1 MSLIKY
7 KNKLI
12 KGAIL
17 LFFLLI
23 FLFPYASYQ
32 GASTGLMLW
41 FLNVL
46 PNLLPFIIL
55 SNLMIRLNIAGQ
67 ISRFLYPVLGRL
79 FRLSHDGCYP
89 LLLGFLSGIPM
100 GAKSSADLVHERRI
114 SREEGNFLLLM
125 CNNASPI
132 FIMNYIAINQLQ
144 LPRFRLPLFV
154 IIYSSSIISALMFRY
169 VRAQMKDT
177 QSTLAFAPKPLGNSV
192 QVEPYQ
198 GRGTIATATK
208 GMKRPNSVRFSFD
221 MVDQS
226 IMNGFE
232 VITKI
237 GGYIILFSILAQIV
251 NETVPAIGI
260 LKASFMGI
268 LEITTGINQICKL
281 PIGSCIK
288 IVLAAVLTSFGGF
301 SGMAQT
307 KSVLG
312 DSGLSIKAYFL
323 VKLLN
328 ALVTFL
334 ITMTYVTLLRIS

>member
-1 MSLIKY
+1 MSLVKY
-7 KNKLI
+7 KNKII

-32 GASTGLMLW
+32 GASSGLLLW

-46 PNLLPFIIL
+46 PNLLPFIII
-55 SNLMIRLNIAGQ
+55 SNLMICLNIAGR

-100 GAKSSADLVHERRI
+100 GAKSSADLVKERKI
-114 SREEGNFLLLM
+114 SREEGNFLLSM
-125 CNNASPI
+125 CNNASPV
-132 FIMNYIAINQLQ
+132 FIMNYIAINQLK

-154 IIYSSSIISALMFRY
+154 IVYSSSIISALLYRY
-169 VRAQMKDT
+169 ACRRLKNSHYHPFWAEPESAKGKDHP
-177 QSTLAFAPKPLGNSV
+177 SHS
-192 QVEPYQ
+192 
-198 GRGTIATATK
+198 
-208 GMKRPNSVRFSFD
+208 RFSFD
-221 MVDQS
+221 MVDQA

-237 GGYIILFSILAQIV
+237 GGYIILFSILAQII
-251 NETVPAIGI
+251 NESLPVKGI
-260 LKASFMGI
+260 FKAAFMGL
-268 LEITTGINQICKL
+268 LEITTGINQLCKL
-281 PIGSCIK
+281 QIGSNIK

-312 DSGLSIKAYFL
+312 DSGLSIKSYFF
-323 VKLLN
+323 VKLFN
-328 ALVTFL
+328 AFVTFT
-334 ITMTYVTLLRIS
+334 ITMIYVTLLRL

>member
-1 MSLIKY
+1 MSLLKY
-7 KNKLI
+7 KNKAI
-12 KGAIL
+12 KGSIL
-17 LFFLLI
+17 LFFFLI

-32 GASTGLMLW
+32 GASSGLLLW

-46 PNLLPFIIL
+46 PNLLPFIII

-89 LLLGFLSGIPM
+89 LLIGFLSGIPM
-100 GAKSSADLVHERRI
+100 GAKSSADLVKEKRI
-114 SREEGNFLLLM
+114 NREEGNFLLSM
-125 CNNASPI
+125 CNNASPV
-132 FIMNYIAINQLQ
+132 FIMNYIAVNQLK
-144 LPRFRLPLFV
+144 LPRFRLPLFL
-154 IIYSSSIISALMFRY
+154 IIYSSSIISALIFRY
-169 VRAQMKDT
+169 IGNINKKHAQTKRGIENN
-177 QSTLAFAPKPLGNSV
+177 LALH
-192 QVEPYQ
+192 
-198 GRGTIATATK
+198 ATALPA
-208 GMKRPNSVRFSFD
+208 RPEHHPSSVRFSFD
-221 MVDQS
+221 IVDVS

-232 VITKI
+232 VITRI

-251 NETVPAIGI
+251 NEIIPAIGL

-281 PIGSCIK
+281 SAATNVK

-312 DSGLSIKAYFL
+312 DSGLSIKSYFL
-323 VKLLN
+323 VKIFN
-328 ALVTFL
+328 AFITLL
-334 ITMTYVTLLRIS
+334 ITLTYVIFFLN

>member
-1 MSLIKY
+1 MFLVKY
-7 KNKLI
+7 KNKAI

-32 GASTGLMLW
+32 GASSGLLLW

-46 PNLLPFIIL
+46 PNLLPFIII

-67 ISRFLYPVLGRL
+67 ISRFLYPVLGKL

-89 LLLGFLSGIPM
+89 ILLGFLSGIPM
-100 GAKSSADLVHERRI
+100 GAKASADLVNEKRI
-114 SREEGNFLLLM
+114 SREEGNFLLSM
-125 CNNASPI
+125 CNNASPV
-132 FIMNYIAINQLQ
+132 FIMNYIAINQLK

-154 IIYSSSIISALMFRY
+154 IVYSSSIISALIYRY
-169 VRAQMKDT
+169 VHNKTKNPSQ
-177 QSTLAFAPKPLGNSV
+177 
-192 QVEPYQ
+192 
-198 GRGTIATATK
+198 TATLRATNLQTASLPVSAVTEQ
-208 GMKRPNSVRFSFD
+208 RPKSVRFSFD
-221 MVDQS
+221 MVDHS

-237 GGYIILFSILAQIV
+237 GGYIILFSILAQII
-251 NETVPAIGI
+251 NETLPAVGI
-260 LKASFMGI
+260 LKASFMGV

-281 PIGSCIK
+281 QIGDSIK
-288 IVLAAVLTSFGGF
+288 IVLVAVLTSFGGF

-312 DSGLSIKAYFL
+312 DSGLSIKSYFL

-328 ALVTFL
+328 AFVTFM
-334 ITMTYVTLLRIS
+334 ITMFYATLLRN